1 MYRLLQQ
8 APYHKEG
15 TREFFGV
22 DELVANGTYKA
33 AYPLHD
39 GPYETGY
46 RMSNVEFIQELKTG
60 IKQELYWNY

>member
-1 MYRLLQQ
+1 MLGKSQLEDYVSDDTDWVSTLQVYRLLQQ

-15 TREFFGV
+15 NREFFGV

-39 GPYETGY
+39 GPYETG
-46 RMSNVEFIQELKTG
+46 
-60 IKQELYWNY
+60 